1 MKNFDERFWITVM
14 STVFILGFD
23 ALVYVVPSKLDPQFV
38 SSLVM
43 VLNVQG
49 LINGLNY
56 WYQSSKSSQGKD
68 DTINELTK
76 KVGP

>member
-1 MKNFDERFWITVM
+1 MKQFDDRFWLTVIIA
-14 STVFILGFD
+14 VLILGFD
-23 ALVYVVPSKLDPQFV
+23 ALVYTVPSKLDPQFV

-49 LINGLNY
+49 LIVALNW
-56 WYQSSKSSQGKD
+56 WYQSSKSSQNKD
-68 DTINELTK
+68 DTINTLTK